1 MKARQTGPM
10 ITIAAGEALTA
21 RRFVDFSGKHTVDKP
36 AIGVT
41 IFDVDSGDQ
50 AQLQSTGIAV
60 VESGGAIT
68 AGDLVKS
75 DADGK
80 AVSAGTTWDVKVCG
94 VAIDAATDAGEFIQV
109 KLLY

>member
-1 MKARQTGPM
+1 MKAYQTGP
-10 ITIAAGEALTA
+10 ILTIQAGEALTA
-21 RRFVDFSGKHTVDKP
+21 RRFVDFEGKHSADKP
-36 AIGVT
+36 ALGAT

-50 AQLQSTGIAV
+50 ASVQAVGIAV
-60 VESGGAIT
+60 LESGGGIT

-80 AVSAGTTWDVKVCG
+80 AVSAGTTWDIKVCG
-94 VAIDAATDAGEFIQV
+94 FALDSAAGAGQFINV